1 MKTMNLLDF
10 SNTESVISANSFT
23 DFEQLA
29 ELCPFTHGQ
38 GVYIARALYSLI
50 DPLYEFVN
58 ICETDP
64 NFAPK
69 KKQITEKETKLTLYP
84 NPASDILNFE
94 IENYD
99 LNEGLIVEIS
109 DIMGR
114 LVKSLELVSKN
125 TNNIDISD
133 LKNGIYTISIKL
145 NNGASLIEKLLII
158 K

>member
-38 GVYIARALYSLI
+38 GVYIARALYTLI
-50 DPLYEFVN
+50 DPLYEFMN

-64 NFAPK
+64 GFAPK
-69 KKQITEKETKLTLYP
+69 KKQITEKEQQIHIYP
-84 NPASDILNFE
+84 NPASDIVNFE
-94 IENYD
+94 LKNID
-99 LNEGLIVEIS
+99 LEGKAVVQIS
-109 DIMGR
+109 DVNGR
-114 LVKSLELVSKN
+114 IVLNKTTE
-125 TNNIDISD
+125 
-133 LKNGIYTISIKL
+133 IKL
-145 NNGASLIEKLLII
+145 INTLDVSNLTNGCYSLKIILSTGQTFNEKICLT